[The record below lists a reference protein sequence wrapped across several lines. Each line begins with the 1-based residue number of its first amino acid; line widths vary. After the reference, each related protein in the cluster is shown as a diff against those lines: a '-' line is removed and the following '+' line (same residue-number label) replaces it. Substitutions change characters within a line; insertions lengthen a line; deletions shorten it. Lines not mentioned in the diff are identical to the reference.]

1 MKKQKAIGS
10 TGGTAEMLRQC
21 SPKDFSDDRYD
32 GMVLYCRKDNK
43 PVVLSVSNGAD
54 PIRWRVLD
62 GVSDFYFRSYAEATD
77 FCKLR
82 GYIFVNG
89 GQNNE

>member
-21 SPKDFSDDRYD
+21 SPKDFSDDRYE
-32 GMVLYCRKDNK
+32 GMALYRRTDNK
-43 PVVLSVSNGAD
+43 PVVLSVSNDAG
-54 PIRWRVLD
+54 PVRWRVLD
-62 GVSDFYFRSYAEATD
+62 GVSDFYFRSYTEATD

-89 GQNNE
+89 EQDE